1 MIVTLVVELEDKPG
15 QLLRV
20 IEPISQLGGNIIS
33 IVHDRNKITPLN
45 RVPVEF
51 TLDIAPKRLEEL
63 IERLKQNEIYIRSYN
78 EIKLSASTSLLLI
91 GHIIHTDLSDTVN
104 RIDST
109 GFAEVVEINIS
120 MPHLNRPSTAIITIS
135 AKSERHLK
143 EAVKILEDYSELFG
157 YEIAGLITV
166 KNGTVKL
173 TKEGLE
179 AVINEWIP
187 EIKDKLTEL
196 RELDP
201 EAYKSY
207 YLNSVKI

>member
-1 MIVTLVVELEDKPG
+1 
-15 QLLRV
+15 
-20 IEPISQLGGNIIS
+20 
-33 IVHDRNKITPLN
+33 
-45 RVPVEF
+45 
-51 TLDIAPKRLEEL
+51 
-63 IERLKQNEIYIRSYN
+63 
-78 EIKLSASTSLLLI
+78 
-91 GHIIHTDLSDTVN
+91 
-104 RIDST
+104 
-109 GFAEVVEINIS
+109 
-120 MPHLNRPSTAIITIS
+120 
-135 AKSERHLK
+135 
-143 EAVKILEDYSELFG
+143 
-157 YEIAGLITV
+157 LITV

>member
-33 IVHDRNKITPLN
+33 IIHDRNKITPLN

-51 TLDIAPKRLEEL
+51 TLDISPKRLEEL
-63 IERLKQNEIYIRSYN
+63 IERLKQSGIYIRSYN
-78 EIKLSASTSLLLI
+78 EISLSASTSLLLI
-91 GHIIHTDLSDTVN
+91 GHIIHTDLSDTIN

-109 GFAEVVEINIS
+109 GFAEVVEISIS

-143 EAVKILEDYSELFG
+143 EAVKILKD
-157 YEIAGLITV
+157 V
-166 KNGTVKL
+166 C
-173 TKEGLE
+173 
-179 AVINEWIP
+179 
-187 EIKDKLTEL
+187 KDKGILVIEPLNEEL
-196 RELDP
+196 
-201 EAYKSY
+201 
-207 YLNSVKI
+207 I